1 MGGDSSIFEFD
12 ALQHDDVLELLV
24 QCIAQLPLTPKTVL
38 AMYYH
43 ENLELTEIAAC
54 LDLTECEIEQIRAE
68 TVWLLQTMLAGQIG
82 LPELPASL
90 EQPRDADGT
99 GFLVNGH

>member
-1 MGGDSSIFEFD
+1 MGGDSSIFEFN
-12 ALQHDDVLELLV
+12 ALQREAVLELLA
-24 QCIAQLPLTPKTVL
+24 QCIAQLPLTPKTAL

-43 ENLELTEIAAC
+43 ENLELAEIAAC

-68 TVWLLQTMLAGQIG
+68 AVGLLQTRLADQIG

-90 EQPRDADGT
+90 GQPRDADGT